1 MKDHIEV
8 FGYFSLTQAQRQ
20 QLREINARYVSKLP
34 VVAVDE
40 DWLLIGVVSDDEN
53 TFEEA
58 RREVMRLNIAGLGVV
73 CLTEETE
80 DTIGVES
87 EFLAREFGIR
97 KIN

>member
-1 MKDHIEV
+1 MKYYIEV
-8 FGYFSLTQAQRQ
+8 FGYFSLTKAQRQ
-20 QLREINARYVSKLP
+20 QLREINARYVSKP
-34 VVAVDE
+34 PIVAVDE

-58 RREVMRLNIAGLGVV
+58 RQDVMRLNIAGLGVV

-80 DTIGVES
+80 NTVGVES
-87 EFLAREFGIR
+87 EFLTREFGVR